1 VEASPEPTDPSDPAR
16 AGRSSRIGLA
26 LAGGAPGGAVYEIGA
41 LYALDEALGGNRLN
55 DLTIYVGVSSGAL
68 LGACL
73 ANGITPAQMC
83 RILAGAESDDPP
95 FVADAFLQPAFQAM
109 RRGVWSLP
117 ALFAGALWDYVSRFG
132 SYTLLESMTRLSQ
145 ALPVGLFDNEPVREY
160 LVDVFSRPGRTDDFR
175 QLRRPL
181 VVVATDLDS
190 GLAARFG
197 EPGLDHVPISR
208 AVQASAALPG
218 LYPPVEIDGR
228 QYVDGILLKT
238 LHASVALE
246 KGADLVLC
254 VNPIV
259 PIDTVRAIE
268 QGVLPSGTLRDRGL
282 PTVLAQTF
290 RTLIYS
296 RMAAGLAAYETRF
309 RGADVVLLEPER
321 HDYRMFFTNI
331 FGFEERIQVCEHAYQ
346 ATRETLLARFD
357 ELTPILA
364 RHGLTLN
371 RDALCGERDLWAQV
385 GAPEAGIRKANKKQ
399 GPRSARSPRSSP
411 GQAVV
416 HRLDDALSRLDRL
429 VGERLS

>member
-1 VEASPEPTDPSDPAR
+1 MEAPSEPFRPLDPAR

-41 LYALDEALGGNRLN
+41 LYALDEALGGDRLN
-55 DLTIYVGVSSGAL
+55 DLSIYVGVSSGAL

-73 ANGITPAQMC
+73 ANGVTPAQMC
-83 RILAGAESDDPP
+83 RNLAGVESEDPP

-109 RRGVWSLP
+109 RRGLGSLP
-117 ALFAGALWDYVSRFG
+117 ALFGGALWDYLSRFG

-145 ALPVGLFDNEPVREY
+145 ALPVGLFDNEPIREY
-160 LVDVFSRPGRTDDFR
+160 LADVFSLPGRTDDFR
-175 QLRRPL
+175 QLRRSL

-218 LYPPVEIDGR
+218 LYPPVEIEGR
-228 QYVDGILLKT
+228 HYVDGILLKT
-238 LHASVALE
+238 VHASVALE
-246 KGADLVLC
+246 RGAELVLC
-254 VNPIV
+254 INPIV

-268 QGVLPSGTLRDRGL
+268 QGILPSGTLLDRGL

-290 RTLIYS
+290 RTIIHS
-296 RMAAGLAAYETRF
+296 RMEAGMAAYETRF
-309 RGADVVLLEPER
+309 PDADVVLLEPER

-331 FGFEERIQVCEHAYQ
+331 FGFDERIQVCEHAYQ

-357 ELTPILA
+357 EISPILA
-364 RHGLTLN
+364 RHGLTLS
-371 RDALCGERDLWAQV
+371 RDVLTGDRDLWSRV
-385 GAPEAGIRKANKKQ
+385 GAPDARKAAQ
-399 GPRSARSPRSSP
+399 GKNQGKNRRPRESSP

-416 HRLDDALSRLDRL
+416 HRLDDALTRLDRL